1 MSAENRGVVVWLMGR
16 RQIGN
21 PRQKGRRATEKHGR
35 RTFKPGLRLT
45 RDEEETAT
53 TNKTDVN

>member
-1 MSAENRGVVVWLMGR
+1 MGR
-16 RQIGN
+16 RQIVN
-21 PRQKGRRATEKHGR
+21 PRQKGRRATGKHGR
-35 RTFKPGLRLT
+35 GTFKPGLRLT